1 MKSGGKADNLEAE
14 ISLLWDALHGEDSYQ
29 HSPDVSYRTY
39 MIGLTICAARG
50 LLCMRVCHL

>member
-29 HSPDVSYRTY
+29 ER
-39 MIGLTICAARG
+39 
-50 LLCMRVCHL
+50 